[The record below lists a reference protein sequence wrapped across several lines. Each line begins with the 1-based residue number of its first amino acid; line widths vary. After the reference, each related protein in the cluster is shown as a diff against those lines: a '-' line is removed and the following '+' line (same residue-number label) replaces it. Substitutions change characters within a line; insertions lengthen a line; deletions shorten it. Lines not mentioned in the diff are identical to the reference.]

1 MLSWAKSMS
10 DSTYRDQRDW
20 GVSSIRFHFFSH
32 SLSLSLLNPLFSFSL
47 SLSISITLSHTIS
60 LSLLPSHSISLSV
73 HLSLSLTPSLH
84 LFLRATLCYAV
95 LYVTWRWSLQN
106 ARHPCLPPP
115 QGRSQQPLARTD
127 IKKIIMRR
135 RVGNWVKGKRKDSH
149 KAGSRWILQSTSTL
163 FSSLL
168 LFSPILYF
176 PTMFSISYL
185 ILSSFIYLFFSSIF
199 HHPFLSHC
207 IAYNSIIFLH
217 GEHSQ

>member
-1 MLSWAKSMS
+1 MS
-10 DSTYRDQRDW
+10 KINVWQYLPRSARLRGEQYK
-20 GVSSIRFHFFSH
+20 IPFLFSF

-47 SLSISITLSHTIS
+47 SLYLSHSLTHYLSISAS
-60 LSLLPSHSISLSV
+60 LSLY
-73 HLSLSLTPSLH
+73 LSLCPSVTFSH
-84 LFLRATLCYAV
+84 AVSSFISSCYAMLCCTV